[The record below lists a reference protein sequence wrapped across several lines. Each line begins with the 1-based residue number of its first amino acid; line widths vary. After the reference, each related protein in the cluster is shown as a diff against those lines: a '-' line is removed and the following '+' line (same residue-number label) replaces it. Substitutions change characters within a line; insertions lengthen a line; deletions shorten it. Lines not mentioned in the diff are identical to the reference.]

1 MRKKYDKFGKEI
13 PYETS
18 IKYPRIYNHKKGFKN

>member
-18 IKYPRIYNHKKGFKN
+18 IKYPRIYNLKKGFKN